1 MTKYP
6 AQVSNFD
13 KLYNIVSMA
22 DSLKLVIDKNFVDI
36 QWVDQYIHDRK
47 ITLDF
52 VEGLEGASIQK
63 YKQVGQN
70 NGISRANKILI
81 GSRGRTRTYDQAVNS
96 RPLYH
101 WATREYRGW
110 LLLPVPKRLFEKR
123 ELIPASQLL
132 FVFYL
137 SIAV

>member
-22 DSLKLVIDKNFVDI
+22 DSLKLIIDKNFVDI
-36 QWVDQYIHDRK
+36 QRVDQDIHDRK

-63 YKQVGQN
+63 YKQVWQN
-70 NGISRANKILI
+70 NGISRVCQEQ
-81 GSRGRTRTYDQAVNS
+81 RRY
-96 RPLYH
+96 
-101 WATREYRGW
+101 
-110 LLLPVPKRLFEKR
+110 
-123 ELIPASQLL
+123 
-132 FVFYL
+132 
-137 SIAV
+137 